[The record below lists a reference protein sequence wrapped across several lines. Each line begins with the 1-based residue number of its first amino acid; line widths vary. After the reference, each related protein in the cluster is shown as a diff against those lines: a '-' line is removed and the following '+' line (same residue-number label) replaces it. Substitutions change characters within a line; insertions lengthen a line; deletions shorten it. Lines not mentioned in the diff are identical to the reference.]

1 MKKSFPANINGK
13 IFYIDEDAYTL
24 LLDYLSQLRA
34 TFADNE
40 ADEIVND
47 IEQRISEHFEERI
60 ARGANVI
67 VIDDVNR
74 VIETM
79 GRPEELSEE
88 DLTAPPATAANRPA
102 PPLPTP
108 KQPHRAATAPVR
120 PHRPRRQSTNG
131 STATCAI
138 KCSEAS

>member
-88 DLTAPPATAANRPA
+88 DPDPPSRPQSSPTEPPQHRSGHTAPAANP
-102 PPLPTP
+102 
-108 KQPHRAATAPVR
+108 QTAL
-120 PHRPRRQSTNG
+120 PRR
-131 STATCAI
+131 AP
-138 KCSEAS
+138 